1 MQDPITTIDL
11 AHSGSPDAVAKPWEE
26 IRRVLETA
34 EVFWLSTVRANGR
47 PHVTPVAAAWL
58 DGALYFGTGS
68 VAQKLKNLQG
78 NPHVVLTTGCNHLAT
93 GLDIVVEGDAAPC
106 TDTAVHERF
115 HQQQAI
121 LWGEGWP
128 IQLRD
133 GVLWDE
139 STREPLLLFTVT
151 PTKIFASAR
160 GDQWSTTRYQF

>member
-1 MQDPITTIDL
+1 MQDPITTIDPL
-11 AHSGSPDAVAKPWEE
+11 HSSSPGNVATPWEE
-26 IRRVLETA
+26 TRRVLETA
-34 EVFWLSTVRANGR
+34 EVFWLSTVRADGR

-58 DGALYFGTGS
+58 DGTLYFGTGS
-68 VAQKLKNLQG
+68 IAQKLKNLRG
-78 NPHVVLTTGCNHLAT
+78 NPHVVLTTGNNHLAT

-139 STREPLLLFTVT
+139 STREPLLLFAVT

-160 GDQWSTTRYQF
+160 GDQWSQTRYQF